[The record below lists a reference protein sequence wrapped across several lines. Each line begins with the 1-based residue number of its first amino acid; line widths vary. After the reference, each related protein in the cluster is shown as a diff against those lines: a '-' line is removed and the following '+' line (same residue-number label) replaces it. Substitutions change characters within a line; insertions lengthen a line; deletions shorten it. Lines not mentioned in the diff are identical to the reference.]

1 MATLKEIKTRIASVR
16 STLKITSAMKMV
28 SAAKLHKAQQ
38 ALENL
43 SAYEFELNSIL
54 EELSLSKDSIYGK
67 ARNEEAPAAIVALSS
82 NSSLCGAFNTNA
94 IKAARQA
101 IEAQG
106 RQAQL
111 YIIGKKLSDNL
122 LRDGLKSVRDLNY
135 LSQHYSYEQAAEL
148 ADELIELF
156 LEGKIS
162 RVELV
167 WTHYHSMGKQLNM
180 NETFLP
186 YRPVFDKQDSWPE
199 VEDKYILEP
208 SRDALFEELLRKSL
222 RLRIFSLLIDN
233 ATAEH
238 ASRTVAMQS
247 ASDNA
252 ENILSELTLEY
263 NKGRQAKITAEILD
277 LAAGS
282 QQ

>member
-1 MATLKEIKTRIASVR
+1 MATLKEIKSRIASVR

-38 ALENL
+38 AFESL

-54 EELSLSKDSIYGK
+54 EELSLSKKSIYSK
-67 ARNEEAPAAIVALSS
+67 AINEEAPAAIVALSS
-82 NSSLCGAFNTNA
+82 NSSLCGAFNANA
-94 IKAARQA
+94 IKAAREA

-106 RQAQL
+106 RQAVL
-111 YIIGKKLSDNL
+111 YLIGKKLSDSL
-122 LRDGLKSVRDLNY
+122 LRDGLKSIRELNA
-135 LSQHYSYEQAAEL
+135 LSQHCSYEQAAQL
-148 ADELIELF
+148 ADELIESF

-167 WTHYHSMGKQLNM
+167 WTHYHSMGKQINQS
-180 NETFLP
+180 ETFLP
-186 YRPVFDKQDSWPE
+186 YSPVFKKQDWPA
-199 VEDKYILEP
+199 VEEKYILEP
-208 SRDALFEELLRKSL
+208 DKEALFEELLRKAL
-222 RLRIFSLLIDN
+222 RLRIYSLLIDN

-252 ENILSELTLEY
+252 QNILSELTLEY
-263 NKGRQAKITAEILD
+263 NKSRQAKITAEILD
-277 LAAGS
+277 LASGS